1 MKSQNEIKENDENLE
16 NDSSDKK
23 EIDIMEKL
31 HKRKMYVIEQEFSTK
46 EKGLAIDE
54 FVKVMLDHLE
64 YNKDSE
70 EETKKITLALIE
82 LFKEIDVNGDGNV

>member
-31 HKRKMYVIEQEFSTK
+31 HKRKMYVIE
-46 EKGLAIDE
+46 
-54 FVKVMLDHLE
+54 
-64 YNKDSE
+64 
-70 EETKKITLALIE
+70 
-82 LFKEIDVNGDGNV
+82 